1 MYFLSLEYLVSEI
14 NFYLLNYLL
23 TTYVHMLILWWYHAQ
38 ELFGSQV
45 PVTLGGFE
53 LKISYIWSNY
63 LTHYSFVHNCST
75 GGRGVNCKFLGKNP
89 QVHLIIIREWPKNT
103 TTPHF
108 KKPWYIP
115 PWYILF
121 DPPSPRPS
129 HSLQLGTKE

>member
-23 TTYVHMLILWWYHAQ
+23 TTYVHILILWWCHAQ
-38 ELFGSQV
+38 ELFESQV

-75 GGRGVNCKFLGKNP
+75 GGGGSIANFWEKTLKF
-89 QVHLIIIREWPKNT
+89 I
-103 TTPHF
+103 
-108 KKPWYIP
+108 
-115 PWYILF
+115 
-121 DPPSPRPS
+121 
-129 HSLQLGTKE
+129 